1 LVRNWFSKNPHK
13 HNLNPKQQEK
23 VIQKIIQK

>member
-1 LVRNWFSKNPHK
+1 LVRNWFAKNPHK
-13 HNLNPKQQEK
+13 HNLNPAQQEK